1 MKKRVGI
8 LTSGGDCPGLN
19 ATIRGVAKALYA
31 RMGEDVE
38 IVGILNG
45 YSGLING
52 DYKEMCEDDFRGIL
66 TLGGTI
72 LGTKRTPFK
81 MMRVVENDNIDK
93 VAAMKK
99 TYKEAKLDCLL
110 CLGGNGTHKTANLL
124 SQEGLNI
131 IGLPKTIDNDIYG
144 TDVTFGFHTAVD
156 IATDVIDRIHTTAGS
171 HSRVMCIEIMGNKA
185 GWLTLYSGIAGGAD
199 IILLPEMPYDID
211 RVCSAVE
218 RRARKGSNF
227 SIIAV
232 AEGAINTEE
241 AGMKRKEWMAKR
253 TEAGYGAT
261 ATNRIAAAVQK
272 KTGIM
277 LLNPILLTIA
287 ILIVFLKMTHISY
300 ETYNEGGHLIEF
312 WLKPAV
318 VALGVP
324 LYLQLETIK
333 KQLLPIMLSQ
343 LAGCIVGVISVVL
356 IAKLMGASD
365 EIIYSL
371 APKSVTTPIAMEVT
385 KSLGGIPSL
394 TAAVVVCVGLLGG
407 ILGFKT
413 MKLTHIG
420 SPMAQGLSLGA
431 AAHAVGTSTAMDISR
446 KYGAFASLGLTLNGI
461 FTALLTPTILRLL
474 GLL

>member
-31 RMGEDVE
+31 RFGENVE

-45 YSGLING
+45 YHGLITG
-52 DYKEMCEDDFRGIL
+52 DYKEMTEDDFRGIL

-81 MMRVVENDNIDK
+81 LMRVVEEDKIDK

-99 TYKEAKLDCLL
+99 TYKDAKLDCLL

-124 SQEGLNI
+124 AQEGLHI
-131 IGLPKTIDNDIYG
+131 
-144 TDVTFGFHTAVD
+144 
-156 IATDVIDRIHTTAGS
+156 IATEVIDRIHTTAGS

-272 KTGIM
+272 KTGMETRVCIPGHM
-277 LLNPILLTIA
+277 QRGGSPSAYDRVLATQFGSYAAKLVEMERYGVTVAMVNNRVIANRLEDIAGKTRNVPEGCELLT
-287 ILIVFLKMTHISY
+287 
-300 ETYNEGGHLIEF
+300 
-312 WLKPAV
+312 
-318 VALGVP
+318 VARRMGV
-324 LYLQLETIK
+324 
-333 KQLLPIMLSQ
+333 
-343 LAGCIVGVISVVL
+343 
-356 IAKLMGASD
+356 
-365 EIIYSL
+365 
-371 APKSVTTPIAMEVT
+371 
-385 KSLGGIPSL
+385 SLG
-394 TAAVVVCVGLLGG
+394 
-407 ILGFKT
+407 
-413 MKLTHIG
+413 
-420 SPMAQGLSLGA
+420 
-431 AAHAVGTSTAMDISR
+431 
-446 KYGAFASLGLTLNGI
+446 
-461 FTALLTPTILRLL
+461 
-474 GLL
+474 